1 MRTITTRARKR
12 GFGGHWHLHS
22 CALARL
28 AGGRSSD
35 AGNTRLQ
42 RMGAAACNLRSAGRE
57 QPGLTGR
64 RFALIRPRTDC
75 CAKAK
80 ESVGEAAREREAISI
95 SALFVVCMYYSTVP
109 ASYTRRRRVL
119 CLDVTFPHRKHLA
132 HTYRPRVIVMECK
145 APYGC
150 VVHAYA
156 AQSQHPRPIA
166 TDRSRWHDGTS
177 RLCSRNTTRGPCREH
192 DTTMRYPQA
201 LHSAVVPLHRCRL
214 VTIHTQELKAC

>member
-1 MRTITTRARKR
+1 MCVR
-12 GFGGHWHLHS
+12 G
-22 CALARL
+22 
-28 AGGRSSD
+28 
-35 AGNTRLQ
+35 
-42 RMGAAACNLRSAGRE
+42 NLNLS
-57 QPGLTGR
+57 TV
-64 RFALIRPRTDC
+64 RTDTTVVCWHRTLDVGEC
-75 CAKAK
+75 CA
-80 ESVGEAAREREAISI
+80 SMSP
-95 SALFVVCMYYSTVP
+95 S
-109 ASYTRRRRVL
+109 
-119 CLDVTFPHRKHLA
+119 
-132 HTYRPRVIVMECK
+132 HTANTSLIHTWHSRVIVMECK
-145 APYGC
+145 VPSVC

>member
-1 MRTITTRARKR
+1 
-12 GFGGHWHLHS
+12 
-22 CALARL
+22 
-28 AGGRSSD
+28 
-35 AGNTRLQ
+35 
-42 RMGAAACNLRSAGRE
+42 MGAAACNLRSAGRE
-57 QPGLTGR
+57 QPGLAGR
-64 RFALIRPRTDC
+64 RFALIRPRT
-75 CAKAK
+75 AVPK
-80 ESVGEAAREREAISI
+80 ESLSEAARERQSQSQHRSWCTPQHCTSI
-95 SALFVVCMYYSTVP
+95 VHETP
-109 ASYTRRRRVL
+109 ASAVPQCHLPTPQMPRSYIPLPSHRHGVQGTL
-119 CLDVTFPHRKHLA
+119 CV
-132 HTYRPRVIVMECK
+132 
-145 APYGC
+145 C